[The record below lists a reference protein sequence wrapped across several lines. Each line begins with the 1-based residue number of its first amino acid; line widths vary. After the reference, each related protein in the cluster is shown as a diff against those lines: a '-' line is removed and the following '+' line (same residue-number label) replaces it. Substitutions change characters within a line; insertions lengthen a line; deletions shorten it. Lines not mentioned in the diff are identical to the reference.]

1 MILFVLLLFLYAAL
15 ITQLAFGI
23 SKINKQKTIEISSP
37 KTTFS
42 IVVPFR
48 NEAENLPLLLES
60 LEKLKYPTELF
71 EVILVDDESQDKFQ
85 VSSFKFQV
93 VQKSNNLKLET

>member
-1 MILFVLLLFLYAAL
+1 MILFAVLLFFYAAL

-23 SKINKQKTIEISSP
+23 SKMNKQNTIESTSP

-48 NEAENLPLLLES
+48 NEAENLPLLLNS
-60 LEKLKYPTELF
+60 IEKLNYPTELF

-93 VQKSNNLKLET
+93 SSSTT